1 MKDGD
6 FMKQNPK
13 ALALLCVAA
22 MPVCLLC
29 GCGSDMNTT
38 DSAEA
43 FKPSAGAPAAKG
55 EAKPSDDAYVGDEGD
70 AEAVP
75 EPSAVEVE
83 IAEDGAEKMDAAA
96 DVSSADSDSKLTHE
110 ITNTGEALVLTAG
123 EWNDHE
129 NWGFFTNLVKSELVS
144 FPSFGLD
151 PTGRIAVTVEKD
163 GTPVRNQKVNLL
175 DKDKNVLWSS
185 VSDKNGNAYLFFTSQ
200 NQKDVAAVEVVGNAE
215 LYEYTVPKE
224 ADSQGSGLSVS
235 QAELTVT
242 ADTPQTDNQKTEVM
256 FILDTTGSMGD
267 EIAYLQKDFLAI
279 AEDTAAENITYS
291 VNFYRDSTD
300 DYVTKCNPFTNSLE
314 EVQSQL
320 NQEYA
325 SGGGD
330 EPEAVAE
337 ILEKTM
343 VNAEWSED
351 SNKIAFLIYD
361 APPHDDKED
370 SLKQSIK
377 TAADKGIHL
386 VPVVASNGS
395 RETEL
400 FGRAAAILTNSN
412 YIFLT
417 DDSGVGGS
425 HLEPIIGNYD
435 VELLHDIIV
444 RNIQEIAD

>member
-6 FMKQNPK
+6 FMKRTSK
-13 ALALLCVAA
+13 AIALLCVAA
-22 MPVCLLC
+22 MPICLLC
-29 GCGSDMNTT
+29 GCGADMTEA
-38 DSAEA
+38 DSVGGA
-43 FKPSAGAPAAKG
+43 KPSAAAPAKESGA
-55 EAKPSDDAYVGDEGD
+55 APSDDDVVGD
-70 AEAVP
+70 AEVSP
-75 EPSAVEVE
+75 EPSVG
-83 IAEDGAEKMDAAA
+83 EDALADDGVEKMDASEGAE
-96 DVSSADSDSKLTHE
+96 SGDSDTEVLHD
-110 ITNTGEALVLTAG
+110 IPNNGEALVLTAG

-144 FPSFGLD
+144 FPSYGLN

-163 GTPVRNQKVNLL
+163 GAPARNQKVNLL
-175 DKDKNVLWSS
+175 AQDNTVLWSGI
-185 VSDKNGNAYLFFTSQ
+185 SDKNGKVYLFYTPETQ
-200 NQKDVAAVEVVGNAE
+200 DDVAAIQVEGNTE
-215 LYEYTVPKE
+215 IYEYTVPKE

-242 ADTPQTDNQKTEVM
+242 ADTPQTDHQKTEVM

-267 EIAYLQKDFLAI
+267 EIAYLQKDFTAI
-279 AEDTAAENITYS
+279 AEDAMTENITYS
-291 VNFYRDSTD
+291 VNFYRDETD
-300 DYVTKCNPFTNSLE
+300 DYVTKCNPFTNDLD

-343 VNAEWSED
+343 INAEWSED
-351 SNKIAFLIYD
+351 SNKIAFLIFD
-361 APPHDDKED
+361 APPHEGTEE
-370 SLKQSIK
+370 SLRKSIE
-377 TAADKGIHL
+377 TAAAKGIHL

-400 FGRAAAILTNSN
+400 FGRAAAIMTNSN
-412 YIFLT
+412 YVFLT
-417 DDSGVGGS
+417 DDSGVGSS

-444 RNIQEIAD
+444 RNIQEIAE